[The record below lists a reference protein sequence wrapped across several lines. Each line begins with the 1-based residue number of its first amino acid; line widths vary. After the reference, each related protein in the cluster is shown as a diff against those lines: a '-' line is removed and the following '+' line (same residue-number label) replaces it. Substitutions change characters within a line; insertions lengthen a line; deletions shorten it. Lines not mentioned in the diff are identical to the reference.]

1 LDLNENTLKQK
12 LTNVTKTKMKS
23 STIFTWMHVLLM
35 GIVFLTFLIGE
46 IEGGIKA
53 GVTKNRGGKGR
64 GRGGGSRKTMADRMK
79 TMDENGNPVEGGSDD
94 YVEPCVG
101 VCQYHREIK
110 WKRDNGI
117 TDPPVPSTTTEDPA
131 SRTTKDYGRH
141 AKEIGRGSAVPG
153 VWPGRSPG
161 TYLALIGSVVS
172 ATFSSFVI
180 ECTVSQQ
187 LYYSGGGK
195 WAPSLNPL

>member
-1 LDLNENTLKQK
+1 MGEGLP
-12 LTNVTKTKMKS
+12 KT
-23 STIFTWMHVLLM
+23 
-35 GIVFLTFLIGE
+35 
-46 IEGGIKA
+46 
-53 GVTKNRGGKGR
+53 GGKGR

-131 SRTTKDYGRH
+131 SRTTKITEDMQKKLDVDRQYQ
-141 AKEIGRGSAVPG
+141 
-153 VWPGRSPG
+153 
-161 TYLALIGSVVS
+161 
-172 ATFSSFVI
+172 
-180 ECTVSQQ
+180 ECGQVEAQEHT
-187 LYYSGGGK
+187 L
-195 WAPSLNPL
+195 P

>member
-1 LDLNENTLKQK
+1 MRARAFWTLYVGITVLIVLIQVEGRPGKSPAGK
-12 LTNVTKTKMKS
+12 TVVTKDR
-23 STIFTWMHVLLM
+23 
-35 GIVFLTFLIGE
+35 
-46 IEGGIKA
+46 
-53 GVTKNRGGKGR
+53 NRGKGQRGLVVRRKMTAEERLRLAEKLGKDVNDLDDNYNN
-64 GRGGGSRKTMADRMK
+64 SEDYK
-79 TMDENGNPVEGGSDD
+79 NND